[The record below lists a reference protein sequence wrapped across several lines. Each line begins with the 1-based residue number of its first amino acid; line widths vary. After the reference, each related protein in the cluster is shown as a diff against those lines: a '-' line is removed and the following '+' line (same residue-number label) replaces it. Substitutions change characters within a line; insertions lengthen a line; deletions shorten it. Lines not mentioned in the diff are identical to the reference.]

1 MLSLTTEERKVLV
14 FLLGVALM
22 GVGVSYAA
30 KVFAPVERIARLES
44 DFGKVDLNSA
54 DKDTLKS
61 VPGIGEKLAGRII
74 AFREEKAGLSDI
86 EQIKEIKGFTSGKF
100 NKMKNYIMVR

>member
-22 GVGVSYAA
+22 GAGISYAA
-30 KVFAPVERIARLES
+30 KMFAPVERIARLES

-54 DKDTLKS
+54 DKDALKS

-86 EQIKEIKGFTSGKF
+86 EQIKEIKGLTGGKF
-100 NKMKNYIMVR
+100 DKIKNYLVVR

>member
-1 MLSLTTEERKVLV
+1 MSSLTTEERKVLI

-30 KVFAPVERIARLES
+30 KIFAPVERIARLES

-74 AFREEKAGLSDI
+74 ALREEKAGLSDI
-86 EQIKEIKGFTSGKF
+86 EQIKEIKGLTTGKF
-100 NKMKNYIMVR
+100 NKMKNYLVVR

>member
-22 GVGVSYAA
+22 GVGVSYAV

-74 AFREEKAGLSDI
+74 ALRNELAGLSDI
-86 EQIKEIKGFTSGKF
+86 EQIKEIKGLTGGKF
-100 NKMKNYIMVR
+100 DKIKNYLVVR